1 MKYKLKDIALVQ
13 TGLSFRSRIEPDA
26 DGNVA
31 VIQMRDLT
39 EDNKLDCRNLTTV
52 NINDLNEHHL
62 VQCKDLVFRSRGKT
76 TTAAIIDQEPGRA
89 VVAAPLFIIRAT
101 SEKLLPEYL
110 YWFINLSSSQAFLH
124 SRATG
129 TAMTVVGKSALDA
142 LEIPLPNLETQEQIV
157 ALADLLNKA
166 QRMMKNLAERMEK
179 QVKAH
184 QMLPLDTPRQ
194 VVKSKWKNRSKQ
206 FRRDR
211 QLNLKNL
218 KSTGVKQNMHNQ
230 IQQKDI
236 NNAAWAACDTFRGVM
251 DAAGYKDYIL
261 VMLFLKYISDVWKNH
276 YEEYQK
282 RYGDNDERIRRRLRN
297 ERFVLPDGSSF
308 YSLYEQR
315 SAANIGE
322 LVNIALEAIETRKQ
336 TEIGRCFPKY
346 RFQQRDKSRQNQRPQ
361 PPPENTAGRFQQTRI
376 EYEPQA
382 GFRGCDWQHVHLP
395 D

>member
-76 TTAAIIDQEPGRA
+76 TTAAIIDQEPGQA

-110 YWFINLSSSQAFLH
+110 YWFIILSSSQAFLH

-157 ALADLLNKA
+157 ALADLLNKE
-166 QRMMKNLAERMEK
+166 QRLMKNLAEQKEK
-179 QVKAH
+179 LVKAI
-184 QMLPLDTPRQ
+184 QMR
-194 VVKSKWKNRSKQ
+194 
-206 FRRDR
+206 
-211 QLNLKNL
+211 
-218 KSTGVKQNMHNQ
+218 
-230 IQQKDI
+230 
-236 NNAAWAACDTFRGVM
+236 
-251 DAAGYKDYIL
+251 L
-261 VMLFLKYISDVWKNH
+261 V
-276 YEEYQK
+276 
-282 RYGDNDERIRRRLRN
+282 
-297 ERFVLPDGSSF
+297 
-308 YSLYEQR
+308 
-315 SAANIGE
+315 
-322 LVNIALEAIETRKQ
+322 
-336 TEIGRCFPKY
+336 TESEKP
-346 RFQQRDKSRQNQRPQ
+346 
-361 PPPENTAGRFQQTRI
+361 
-376 EYEPQA
+376 
-382 GFRGCDWQHVHLP
+382 
-395 D
+395 